1 MRIIVGGLGRKTG
14 KTTLVCRIIA
24 LSPERAWTAVKISHH
39 APLEGTAY
47 TLQSDA
53 SEGDTKRFLASGAAR
68 AYWLRGDL
76 IAALPELR
84 AVLAQSSNWIVESG
98 QAIRHLEHDFALLAV
113 DPANIDDEKVLG
125 LLDRGEVDG

>member
-24 LSPERAWTAVKISHH
+24 LSRDRGWTAVKISHH
-39 APLEGTAY
+39 APPDGAAY
-47 TLQSDA
+47 SLLPDA
-53 SEGDTKRFLASGAAR
+53 AAGDTRRFREAGALQ

-76 IAALPELR
+76 ARALPELKQLLEG
-84 AVLAQSSNWIVESG
+84 ASNWIVESG
-98 QAIRHLEHDFALLAV
+98 AALRHLEHDFALLAV
-113 DPANIDDEKVLG
+113 DPGNIDDEKVLG